1 VRHAFRLREL
11 LADRFMEHVDRRVLA
26 PGELDSLLARIA
38 DRGLDPYTA
47 ANGILERALG
57 RNTTR

>member
-1 VRHAFRLREL
+1 M
-11 LADRFMEHVDRRVLA
+11 DHVDRRVLA
-26 PGELDSLLARIA
+26 AGELDDLLTKIA

-57 RNTTR
+57 RDRAP